1 MRGPRPSAAPRRCR
15 RRHAFTLAGTA
26 DVSGVGLH
34 SGRLVRVRLGPGFP
48 GGGVTFVRTDLP
60 GTRVR
65 ASPADVSG
73 TELSTEL
80 GGGGGGGGGVRTVE
94 HLLAALC
101 GAGVSSCTVAL
112 DAQELP
118 ILDGSSAPWLKLIR
132 AAGLAPTASPPE
144 ALAPRAPVWAAH
156 GDAWVVAMPAAAPR
170 LTYTIDFGAFA
181 PIGRQSFSFCV
192 HGPPPTGRSVGAAHT
207 DGSRAGVGPAADA
220 LI

>member
-1 MRGPRPSAAPRRCR
+1 M
-15 RRHAFTLAGTA
+15 
-26 DVSGVGLH
+26 
-34 SGRLVRVRLGPGFP
+34 
-48 GGGVTFVRTDLP
+48 RTDLP

>member
-1 MRGPRPSAAPRRCR
+1 M
-15 RRHAFTLAGTA
+15 
-26 DVSGVGLH
+26 
-34 SGRLVRVRLGPGFP
+34 
-48 GGGVTFVRTDLP
+48 RTDLP

-132 AAGLAPTASPPE
+132 AAGLAPTASAPE

-220 LI
+220 LM